1 MRFDTRALG
10 IAAASVTAAAYTICA
25 LFVAIYPGATSAFFG
40 YLFHVDLSNIARP
53 LTWLSYFAGV
63 IGLSLFV
70 GFVVGLVGWLYN
82 ALEHGKLI
90 RAGLPRP
97 LEHRAG

>member
-1 MRFDTRALG
+1 MRFNTRALG
-10 IAAASVTAAAYTICA
+10 IAAASVTAAVYTICA
-25 LFVAIYPGATSAFFG
+25 LFVALYPGATSAFFG

-53 LTWLSYFAGV
+53 LSWLSYFAGV

-82 ALEHGKLI
+82 ALGQGKLV
-90 RAGLPRP
+90 RAGSVRP
-97 LEHRAG
+97 FEQRA

>member
-1 MRFDTRALG
+1 MRFDTRALA
-10 IAAASVTAAAYTICA
+10 IAAGTITAAVYTICA
-25 LFVAIYPGATSAFFG
+25 LFVAINPGATSAFFG
-40 YLFHVDLSNIARP
+40 YLFHVDLSGIARP

-82 ALEHGKLI
+82 ALEQGKLV
-90 RAGLPRP
+90 RAGSVRP
-97 LEHRAG
+97 FEQRA